1 MIHSS
6 PTTPPLLTTST
17 NRRIRELFNKATA
30 NTQSDITWVFLF
42 AGKDNDMTEKK
53 TNKSNDDVIMVTDE
67 AGMQL
72 YLSEK
77 AANRLSWVITGI
89 LALISLPVFIL
100 AFMSL

>member
-1 MIHSS
+1 MM
-6 PTTPPLLTTST
+6 
-17 NRRIRELFNKATA
+17 RRVKKDSGAFLCLNCGKGMPMKQNKD
-30 NTQSDITWVFLF
+30 NQTQS
-42 AGKDNDMTEKK
+42 E
-53 TNKSNDDVIMVTDE
+53 VIIVSDE

-77 AANRLSWVITGI
+77 AANRLSWIITGI

>member
-1 MIHSS
+1 M
-6 PTTPPLLTTST
+6 TKDKDK
-17 NRRIRELFNKATA
+17 KAE
-30 NTQSDITWVFLF
+30 S
-42 AGKDNDMTEKK
+42 E
-53 TNKSNDDVIMVTDE
+53 VIVVSDE

>member
-1 MIHSS
+1 M
-6 PTTPPLLTTST
+6 TKDKDK
-17 NRRIRELFNKATA
+17 KAESEVIVV
-30 NTQSDITWVFLF
+30 SD
-42 AGKDNDMTEKK
+42 E
-53 TNKSNDDVIMVTDE
+53 S
-67 AGMQL
+67 GMQL